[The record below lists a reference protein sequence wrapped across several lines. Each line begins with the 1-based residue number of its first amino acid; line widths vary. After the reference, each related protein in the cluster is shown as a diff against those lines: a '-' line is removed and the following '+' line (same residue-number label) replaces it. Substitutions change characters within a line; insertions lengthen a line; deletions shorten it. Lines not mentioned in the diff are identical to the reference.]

1 MINWTEQ
8 ELQRHIDDEIE
19 ESTTLDYK
27 AAPALG
33 KDKKD
38 EITKDVSAMANA
50 DGGILIY
57 GLKEHPTRR
66 HVVEKLDPIDR
77 TKFSKEWLDQVISN
91 IRPYLQV
98 TIYPVSLSTGP
109 NYVAYVVDIPKGY
122 TAHQA
127 TSLKYYRRHNFE
139 SVAMEDYEIRDV
151 MNRAIAP
158 NVSIRFESRASKTIG
173 EVRYYRLHPIVKNEG
188 YQIVNHIKLL
198 FISPSRFINSAEILG
213 ANPNA
218 TSVKTPDN
226 TYIVSLQTAR
236 PLFPEDERDVG
247 LEMQWEF
254 SVLKENLR
262 FLALRQ
268 VFETDTTVRWKL
280 FADNMTPKN
289 GTFSYYDFQ
298 Y

>member
-1 MINWTEQ
+1 MSKWTEE
-8 ELQRHIDDEIE
+8 ELQRHIDDGIE

-27 AAPALG
+27 AAQALG
-33 KDKKD
+33 KDKKN

-66 HVVEKLDPIDR
+66 HVVERLDPIDR

-91 IRPYLQV
+91 IRPFLQV
-98 TIYPVSLSTGP
+98 TIYPVQLSSGP
-109 NYVAYVVDIPKGY
+109 NDAAYVVDIPKGY

-158 NVSIRFESRASKTIG
+158 NVSIRFEIRGSKSVG
-173 EVRYYRLHPIVKNEG
+173 EIRYYTLHPIVKNEG

-198 FISPSRFINSAEILG
+198 FISPSPFLYSAEIG
-213 ANPNA
+213 MNTNA
-218 TSVKTPDN
+218 TSIKVDKT
-226 TYIVSLQTAR
+226 YVVSLQTAR
-236 PLFPEDERDVG
+236 PLFPEDERDLG
-247 LEMQWEF
+247 LEMKWEIGI
-254 SVLKENLR
+254 LKENLR

-268 VFETDTTVRWKL
+268 VFETDATVTWKL